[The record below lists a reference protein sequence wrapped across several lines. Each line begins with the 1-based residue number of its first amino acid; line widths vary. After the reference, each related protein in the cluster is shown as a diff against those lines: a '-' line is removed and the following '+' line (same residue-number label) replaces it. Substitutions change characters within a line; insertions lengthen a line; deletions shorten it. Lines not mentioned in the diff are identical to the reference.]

1 MELSDALKQR
11 ILNLLK
17 EKNLSVSKLSTLA
30 GISRSTLSK
39 FLSGKRKYIQI
50 EIIEYIC
57 EALNINLAK
66 FFDDSLFDNICISDI
81 NRKE

>member
-1 MELSDALKQR
+1 MELSEAIKQR
-11 ILNLLK
+11 IINLIK
-17 EKNLSVSKLSTLA
+17 ENNLTASKLSTLA

-57 EALNINLAK
+57 EALNIKLTD
-66 FFDDSLFDNICISDI
+66 FFNDSLFNNICISDI
-81 NRKE
+81 NKK

>member
-11 ILNLLK
+11 ILNLIN
-17 EKNLSVSKLSTLA
+17 ERNLTVSKLSTLA

-57 EALNINLAK
+57 EALDIKLSE
-66 FFDDSLFDNICISDI
+66 FFNDKLFDNICISDL
-81 NRKE
+81 NKKE